1 MKFPNAYNGI
11 KKIYLAEVLQILAVI
26 MGISLIVVLVAN
38 SVTLGTEEMNLEST
52 PDMLTAAFGIGAT
65 FFALIAFILNLFGVM
80 SARKDD
86 DNFKMALFAIL
97 IGIVCSAVSAVFN
110 KNEGLKH
117 WMETGST
124 LSSLFAS
131 YFVLS
136 GIASLAGK
144 YPDNTMMSLAL
155 KARARLVGTFSAAV
169 ILQVIV
175 SLFHIQSSTVL
186 SILCVIIP
194 LMQLVSYMLYM
205 MTLARCKKMLANV
218 PRRSDGRI
226 YDRGVNVPQYSALTH

>member
-1 MKFPNAYNGI
+1 MKFPNAYSGV

-38 SVTLGTEEMNLEST
+38 NVTLGAEEINLESA
-52 PDMLTAAFGIGAT
+52 PDMFAAVFGVGAAFI
-65 FFALIAFILNLFGVM
+65 ALIAFILNLVGVM
-80 SARKDD
+80 NARKDD

-97 IGIVCSAVSAVFN
+97 MGIVCSAVSAVFS
-110 KNEGLKH
+110 KNEGLKR
-117 WMETGST
+117 WMETVST

-144 YPDNTMMSLAL
+144 YPDNAMMSLAL
-155 KARARLVGTFSAAV
+155 KARVRLVGTFSAAV
-169 ILQVIV
+169 ILQMIV
-175 SLFHIQSSTVL
+175 NLFHIPNYTVL
-186 SILCVIIP
+186 SILCVVIP

-205 MTLARCKKMLANV
+205 MTLAKCKKMLANA
-218 PRRSDGRI
+218 PRRADDRI
-226 YDRGVNVPQYSALTH
+226 YDRGVSVPEYSALTH

>member
-1 MKFPNAYNGI
+1 MKFPNAYNGV
-11 KKIYLAEVLQILAVI
+11 KKIYLAEVVQILAAV

-38 SVTLGTEEMNLEST
+38 NVTLGAEEMSLENMPEILT
-52 PDMLTAAFGIGAT
+52 PVFGIGAAC
-65 FFALIAFILNLFGVM
+65 FALIAFILNLFGVM

-86 DNFKMALFAIL
+86 NNFKMAFFAIL
-97 IGIVCSAVSAVFN
+97 TGIVCSIAGAVFN
-110 KNEGLKH
+110 SNESLKH
-117 WMETGST
+117 WMEAGGT
-124 LSSLFAS
+124 LGSLFAS

-155 KARARLVGTFSAAV
+155 KARARLAGTFGATV
-169 ILQVIV
+169 ILQAIV
-175 SLFHIQSSTVL
+175 SLFRIPNYTVL
-186 SILCVIIP
+186 STLCVIIP

-205 MTLARCKKMLANV
+205 MTLARCKKMLASA

-226 YDRGVNVPQYSALTH
+226 GDLAA